1 MSRNRRVVSTIKD
14 AEKVRDRRELLV
26 AAATKVFL
34 TKGFHTATVREIG
47 AAAGLTQGTIYN
59 YVRSKGDILYLVC
72 DHAITAYQD
81 AVRKA
86 LVGISGPARLETM
99 IRAIV
104 EAVYG
109 HQDQILVMHHV
120 SPALDRRSLKSILGR
135 IHAFNEFV
143 GEILSEAGADNSTN
157 PINRRLAVNVVT
169 FLPSIA
175 ALRRWDLRH
184 HVSFE
189 ELRNG
194 LTTFI
199 VGGLGLNVARAA
211 TPASKIAAMAGRK
224 TRAAE

>member
-1 MSRNRRVVSTIKD
+1 MSRTRRVVSTVKD
-14 AEKVRDRRELLV
+14 AGKVRDRRELLV

-34 TKGFHTATVREIG
+34 SKGFHTATVREIG

-59 YVRSKGDILYLVC
+59 YVRSKDDILYLVC
-72 DHAITAYQD
+72 DQAITAYQD
-81 AVRKA
+81 AVRQA
-86 LVGISGPARLETM
+86 LVGISGPVRLETT

-104 EAVYG
+104 EAVYA

-120 SPALDRRSLKSILGR
+120 TPALGRRSLKSILGR

-143 GEILSEAGADNSTN
+143 GEILSEAGADASRDS
-157 PINRRLAVNVVT
+157 INRRLAVNVVT
-169 FLPSIA
+169 FLPSIT

-189 ELRNG
+189 ELSDG

-199 VGGLGLNVARAA
+199 VRGLGLDVARDAA
-211 TPASKIAAMAGRK
+211 PARKIAAMTRHMGRV
-224 TRAAE
+224 AE